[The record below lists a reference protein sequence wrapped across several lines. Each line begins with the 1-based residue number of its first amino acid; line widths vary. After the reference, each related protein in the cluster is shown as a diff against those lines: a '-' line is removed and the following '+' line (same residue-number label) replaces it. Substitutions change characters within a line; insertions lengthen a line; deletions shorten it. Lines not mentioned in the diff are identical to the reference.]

1 MARRFHRGRLVALAL
16 LLLVLL
22 SACSVDATVT
32 VKVRDDGSGYVQADV
47 VADAE
52 AVQAAEV
59 GGGKLE
65 DRVRLADLPD
75 AGWTVEPWVRNPDG
89 SASLTVRKPFTS
101 VDEIPSILRELNGDH
116 GPLQSADFTR
126 SRSFFSTKYTA
137 TGELDLGAIGTGIAD
152 DAELVQQL
160 QAQGVDV
167 AGVDAQLLDQLQRA
181 FTVRLV
187 VELPGRAPVT
197 IEPAVGEK
205 ASVDVS
211 SSVQDTRRVTLV
223 AIAGGLLVLA
233 MIVAVWPRRR
243 GRQRGRR
250 RGRRARSR
258 EVIHLHQEGLD
269 PDGDRGAPPTR
280 RGTPPTS

>member
-1 MARRFHRGRLVALAL
+1 MRRRIHVGWLVALAL
-16 LLLVLL
+16 LL

-47 VADAE
+47 AADAE

-65 DRVRLADLPD
+65 DRVRLGDLPD
-75 AGWTVEPWVRNPDG
+75 AGWKVEPWVRNLDG
-89 SASLTVRKPFTS
+89 SASLTLRKPFTN
-101 VDEIPSILRELNGDH
+101 VDEIPGILHELNGDH
-116 GPLQSADFTR
+116 GPLQSIGITR
-126 SRSFFSTKYTA
+126 SRSFFATQYTA
-137 TGELDLGAIGTGIAD
+137 TGDLDLGAIGTGISD

-167 AGVDAQLLDQLQRA
+167 AGIDAQLLDQLQRA

-197 IEPAVGEK
+197 IAPPADAK
-205 ASVDVS
+205 APIDVS
-211 SSVQDTRRVTLV
+211 SSVQDTRRVTFV

-243 GRQRGRR
+243 KRGGRRSRR
-250 RGRRARSR
+250 RGKRTR
-258 EVIHLHQEGLD
+258 EIIHLD
-269 PDGDRGAPPTR
+269 PGVDPGIDHASPTR

>member
-1 MARRFHRGRLVALAL
+1 MVRRSRFGWLVALAL
-16 LLLVLL
+16 LLLLTL

-32 VKVRDDGSGYVQADV
+32 VKVREDGSGYVQADV
-47 VADAE
+47 TADAE

-65 DRVRLADLPD
+65 DRVRLSDFPD
-75 AGWTVEPWVRNPDG
+75 AGWTVAPWVRNVDG
-89 SASLTVRKPFTS
+89 SASISLRKPFTS
-101 VDEIPSILRELNGDH
+101 VDEVPDILHELNGEH

-126 SRSFFSTKYTA
+126 SRSFFSTQYAA

-197 IEPAVGEK
+197 IEPAAGAK
-205 ASVDVS
+205 APVNVS

-223 AIAGGLLVLA
+223 AVAGGLLLLA

-243 GRQRGRR
+243 KGGGRRARR
-250 RGRRARSR
+250 RGRRTR
-258 EVIHLHQEGLD
+258 EVIHLDAEAAH
-269 PDGDRGAPPTR
+269 APPTR
-280 RGTPPTS
+280 RGTPPAS